1 MADGAA
7 RLYFDMGSVVLP
19 ADASASLAGVL
30 GALHADPARTA
41 QVSGYHDPSG
51 DLAANEELAK
61 QRAMTVRQWLVT
73 NGIAEERIEL
83 SKPTVTTGDGA
94 AEEARRVEV
103 SVD

>member
-1 MADGAA
+1 
-7 RLYFDMGSVVLP
+7 
-19 ADASASLAGVL
+19 GVL

-41 QVSGYHDPSG
+41 HVSGFHDPSG
-51 DLAANEELAK
+51 DPAANEELAK
-61 QRAMTVRQWLVT
+61 QRALAVQQWLVA

-83 SKPTVTTGDGA
+83 SKPAVTTGDGN